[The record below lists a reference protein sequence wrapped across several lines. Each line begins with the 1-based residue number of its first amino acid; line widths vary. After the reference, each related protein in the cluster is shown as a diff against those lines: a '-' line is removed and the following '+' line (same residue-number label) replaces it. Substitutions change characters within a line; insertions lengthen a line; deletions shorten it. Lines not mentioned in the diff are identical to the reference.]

1 MQALN
6 CFAVSY
12 LIRESIS
19 SMPRSIN
26 GIGTVHFGRAEQ
38 TDDGTYVATLWVVFL
53 FLPLFP
59 LRSERLLLLSEFNN
73 GFGHRRVRYSV
84 IERVPLHQ
92 GQIIRTY
99 LAGWGVL
106 LWYVSLWW
114 LFAPIERIVGQGHE
128 PWIAIGWMLL
138 PFAVLLGW
146 QRLYMP
152 RPKLKPVE
160 LSPSSEHRIYQQ
172 ADGTSAKPAAQR
184 RVAPRP
190 PLA

>member
-1 MQALN
+1 MTGPTSRLFGLYSSFSRYSRFAPRG
-6 CFAVSY
+6 CFCSPS
-12 LIRESIS
+12 SIA
-19 SMPRSIN
+19 
-26 GIGTVHFGRAEQ
+26 G
-38 TDDGTYVATLWVVFL
+38 L
-53 FLPLFP
+53 
-59 LRSERLLLLSEFNN
+59 
-73 GFGHRRVRYSV
+73 GHRRVRYSV

-138 PFAVLLGW
+138 PFAVLFGW

-160 LSPSSEHRIYQQ
+160 LSPGSEHSIYQQ

-184 RVAPRP
+184 TAAPRP
-190 PLA
+190 PLT